1 MTLYYIHGLPVE
13 EVAAVLSLNVNTVKS
28 HLSRGR
34 SQLRRK
40 LSPELTRGGFL

>member
-1 MTLYYIHGLPVE
+1 ME

-34 SQLRRK
+34 GHLRRK
-40 LSPELTRGGFL
+40 LGPRLSRGGYL